1 MCLADVVDVA
11 RGRRHT
17 ARRICSGLPGG
28 LDESGGA
35 GVEGDEPHGVMIG
48 PRGVSWALEGGTNTI
63 VRVVPADAEATRREA
78 H

>member
-1 MCLADVVDVA
+1 MLHAAVA
-11 RGRRHT
+11 SRPAGYV
-17 ARRICSGLPGG
+17 PGCRAA
-28 LDESGGA
+28 LMRVRGA
-35 GVEGDEPHGVMIG
+35 GVEGDQPHSVMIG